1 MSKRLRMATKTGAN
15 KVLFGNARKEAEEV
29 RELERMLAD
38 ALNGKP
44 VDMARAMELAAKQH

>member
-29 RELERMLAD
+29 RELERMLDD